1 MNRNTNNDDSKMKN
15 IENMEKNRQNNL
27 DKEKSED
34 AGNEKTPLSEVK
46 ERSIVARLKNLQKSR
61 RKSVMER
68 SRKIAAKRL
77 TPNASQELNRYES
90 HNPQRDFN
98 EERFLQSTVWRH
110 EELKPSKDDDSVSD
124 YLIIPD
130 RDRVI

>member
-1 MNRNTNNDDSKMKN
+1 MRRNINENDTKVRNMNKEIHKDRDSSENETDANKNTR
-15 IENMEKNRQNNL
+15 EE
-27 DKEKSED
+27 
-34 AGNEKTPLSEVK
+34 K
-46 ERSIVARLKNLQKSR
+46 ERGIVARLKNFPKSR

-68 SRKIAAKRL
+68 SRKIAANRL
-77 TPNASQELNRYES
+77 TPNASQELHRFES

-98 EERFLQSTVWRH
+98 EERYLQRKVWRH
-110 EELKPSKDDDSVSD
+110 EEMRTSIDDDSVSD

>member
-1 MNRNTNNDDSKMKN
+1 MNRNINKDESKVRN
-15 IENMEKNRQNNL
+15 IDKSTEKKS
-27 DKEKSED
+27 DKELSAD
-34 AGNEKTPLSEVK
+34 SRNMKTPLSEDH
-46 ERSIVARLKNLQKSR
+46 ERSIVARLKNFPKSR
-61 RKSVMER
+61 RKSVMEK

-77 TPNASQELNRYES
+77 TPNASQELNRFES

-98 EERFLQSTVWRH
+98 EERFVRSTVWRH
-110 EELKPSKDDDSVSD
+110 EEMRSSKDDDSVSD

>member
-1 MNRNTNNDDSKMKN
+1 MRNRNINN
-15 IENMEKNRQNNL
+15 
-27 DKEKSED
+27 ED
-34 AGNEKTPLSEVK
+34 AMNKNKDKKIDKNLSVDDGNEKTPLSEQK
-46 ERSIVARLKNLQKSR
+46 ERNIVARLKNFPKSR
-61 RKSVMER
+61 RKSVMEK
-68 SRKIAAKRL
+68 SRKIASMRL

-98 EERFLQSTVWRH
+98 EERFVQGSVWRH
-110 EELKPSKDDDSVSD
+110 EEMRSSKDDDSLSD

>member
-1 MNRNTNNDDSKMKN
+1 MRNRNINNDDAMNKN
-15 IENMEKNRQNNL
+15 KDKKIDMNL
-27 DKEKSED
+27 SGDN
-34 AGNEKTPLSEVK
+34 GNEKTPLSEQK
-46 ERSIVARLKNLQKSR
+46 ERNIVARLKNFPKSR
-61 RKSVMER
+61 RKSVMEK

-77 TPNASQELNRYES
+77 TPNANQELNRYES

-98 EERFLQSTVWRH
+98 EERFVQGSVWRH
-110 EELKPSKDDDSVSD
+110 EEMRSSKDDDSVSD